1 MSDDS
6 GEFVFTEGRVLAF
19 ELADIPKAYSRTI
32 EQVGGKLV
40 KAYLSDLTLYRL
52 KQDNFKHSLA
62 KLVLQSVAV
71 ENGEVAVEIGL

>member
-1 MSDDS
+1 
-6 GEFVFTEGRVLAF
+6 
-19 ELADIPKAYSRTI
+19 
-32 EQVGGKLV
+32 VGGKLV

-62 KLVLQSVAV
+62 KLVLKSVAV